1 MKKFE
6 KNWLIVNAI
15 ISLFLLSIKVFI
27 IMSNNPRSTFL
38 LHETLINLLIT
49 NALLYFLCVKDGSF
63 NFKFIAS
70 YIMFWAVSIFF
81 LYLLLLFYALTFM
94 GFH

>member
-6 KNWLIVNAI
+6 KNCLIVNAI

-38 LHETLINLLIT
+38 LYETLINLLIT
-49 NALLYFLCVKDGSF
+49 NALLYFLCIKDGSF

-81 LYLLLLFYALTFM
+81 FISCFFFM
-94 GFH
+94 L